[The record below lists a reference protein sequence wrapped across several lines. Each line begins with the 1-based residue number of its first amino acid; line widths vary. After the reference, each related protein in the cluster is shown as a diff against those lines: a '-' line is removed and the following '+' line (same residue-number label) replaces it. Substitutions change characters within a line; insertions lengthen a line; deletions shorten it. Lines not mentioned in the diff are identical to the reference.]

1 MRISLDVKWFIPN
14 QTIEEDSKI
23 SVYGHQRSHTYEAV
37 PIPEAL
43 ATNTRLQMDGLA
55 LLSQLPVGCAH
66 TAFFDPQYRGILN
79 KMAYGNEGK
88 ARTKARSELQQMSK
102 TVIQE
107 FIAGIAAALV
117 PSGHLF
123 LWVDKFHLCQGIKDW
138 VEGIELQIVDLLT
151 WKKGRIG
158 MGYRTRRIGEHV
170 VILQKKPI
178 RAKGV
183 WVSHNIADVWEE
195 PVPMQRVHIHQK
207 PLLLQMAL
215 IEATTPTKGV
225 VLDPA
230 AGSFSVMK
238 ACQEMDRVFL
248 GCDIREIAGP
258 SDDNLSI
265 P

>member
-1 MRISLDVKWFIPN
+1 MRIGLDAKRSIVN
-14 QTIEEDSKI
+14 QTIKGDSEI
-23 SVYGHQRSHTYEAV
+23 SVYGHQRSNIYKAV

-43 ATNTRLQMDGLA
+43 AANTRLQMDGLT
-55 LLSQLPVGCAH
+55 LLSQLPAGCAH

-88 ARTKARSELQQMSK
+88 SKTRTRARSELQQMSE
-102 TVIQE
+102 TMIQE
-107 FIAGIAAALV
+107 FIAGIVAALV

-123 LWVDKFHLCQGIKDW
+123 LWVDKFHLCQGVKVW
-138 VEGIELQIVDLLT
+138 FEETELQIVDLLT

-183 WVSHNIADVWEE
+183 WVRHNIADVWEE
-195 PVPMQRVHIHQK
+195 PVPKKRVHIHQK
-207 PLLLQMAL
+207 PLSLQMAL
-215 IEATTPTKGV
+215 IEAVTPIKGV

-238 ACQEMDRVFL
+238 ACQEIDRVFL
-248 GCDIREIAGP
+248 GCDIREI
-258 SDDNLSI
+258 
-265 P
+265 